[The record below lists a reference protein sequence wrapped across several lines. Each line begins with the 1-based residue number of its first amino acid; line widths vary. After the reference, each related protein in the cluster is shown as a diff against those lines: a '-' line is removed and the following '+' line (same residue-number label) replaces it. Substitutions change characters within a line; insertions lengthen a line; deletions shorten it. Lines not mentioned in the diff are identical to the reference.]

1 MIEKPGVLKYRVSA
15 KILLYAA
22 CLFVLSSD
30 SFVLAAEP
38 VTIPADTAPVV
49 PEAAQI
55 TATEKKLSSSELVD
69 KAWEAHGQ
77 KDAVLTF
84 EYTNQCIE
92 LYNDEAAR
100 LQGALKE
107 LPRGKKEI
115 EAVQVLNDVATA
127 YFIQGESYRNQ
138 GKKEDAIKTFQI
150 IADKYSFAQAWDQRG
165 WFWVIAKT
173 AQEAIAQL
181 KDVPAAAKPAAVKK
195 VSQLPTKITLYDP
208 GKEDFVDYLKY
219 GEFKNV
225 GTKDYQ
231 YVVKDQDGLSVAVG
245 EGVYPNTS
253 SIRWDPEYKK
263 TQKTGRLE
271 GSHWDFVN
279 SPDLEAAFLKWATA
293 PEPQGVKLFYTGLL
307 LEKSGLIKHAIKC
320 YYSIVVHFPG
330 SYGWTYWHTPWYV
343 GQAAIAKINFLLRNN
358 PQLGYRLIDA
368 DITITNGFDHDL
380 ANDVIMTNPGRF
392 VKLGLLDKIKPKV
405 QQDSINIKRTLGKG
419 NVHLAQYENGDWQLI
434 VDDKPFVVKA
444 ITYSPTKI
452 GQSPDEPTLGDWQF
466 EDFNKNGK
474 IDGPYDSFVDA
485 NKNNSQDPDEPAVGD
500 FKLMQDMGVNSI
512 RLYHHPLKMNKELL
526 RDLYKTYGIRVIMGD
541 FFGKYAIGSG
551 AKWNPGTDYTNEE
564 QKKNMLDSV
573 LKMVTEYKDEPFILF
588 WLLGNEN
595 VYGYACNADKE
606 PDAFFAFANEAAR
619 QIKAIDPDHPVA
631 ICSGDVLFL
640 DKFGKG
646 SPDIDI
652 FGTNAYR
659 GNYGFG
665 FLWKQ
670 VKEQADKPVFITEYG
685 CPAFAEGKSSD
696 EAEEFQSEYHRGTW
710 EDIENNMAFADGA
723 GNSIGG
729 VVFEWIDEW
738 WKAYEPFM
746 HDTKGLFTGPFP
758 DGFMHEE
765 WLGISGQ
772 GKGKLS
778 PFLRQLRKAYFMYKK
793 KWKVK

>member
-15 KILLYAA
+15 RILLCAA
-22 CLFVLSSD
+22 CLFAFSSG

-38 VTIPADTAPVV
+38 VTIPADTASVV
-49 PEAAQI
+49 PEAAQVPV
-55 TATEKKLSSSELVD
+55 TEKKLSSSELVD

-84 EYTNQCIE
+84 EYTNQCID
-92 LYNDEAAR
+92 LYKDEAAR

-138 GKKEDAIKTFQI
+138 GKKEDAIKAFQV

-181 KDVPAAAKPAAVKK
+181 KDAPATAKPAAVKK

-208 GKEDFVDYLKY
+208 GKEDFVDYSKY

-231 YVVKDQDGLSVAVG
+231 YAVKDQDGLSVAVG

-405 QQDSINIKRTLGKG
+405 QPDSINIKRTLGKG
-419 NVHLAQYENGDWQLI
+419 KVHLAQYENGDW
-434 VDDKPFVVKA
+434 
-444 ITYSPTKI
+444 
-452 GQSPDEPTLGDWQF
+452 
-466 EDFNKNGK
+466 
-474 IDGPYDSFVDA
+474 
-485 NKNNSQDPDEPAVGD
+485 
-500 FKLMQDMGVNSI
+500 
-512 RLYHHPLKMNKELL
+512 
-526 RDLYKTYGIRVIMGD
+526 
-541 FFGKYAIGSG
+541 
-551 AKWNPGTDYTNEE
+551 
-564 QKKNMLDSV
+564 
-573 LKMVTEYKDEPFILF
+573 
-588 WLLGNEN
+588 
-595 VYGYACNADKE
+595 
-606 PDAFFAFANEAAR
+606 
-619 QIKAIDPDHPVA
+619 
-631 ICSGDVLFL
+631 
-640 DKFGKG
+640 
-646 SPDIDI
+646 
-652 FGTNAYR
+652 
-659 GNYGFG
+659 
-665 FLWKQ
+665 
-670 VKEQADKPVFITEYG
+670 
-685 CPAFAEGKSSD
+685 
-696 EAEEFQSEYHRGTW
+696 
-710 EDIENNMAFADGA
+710 
-723 GNSIGG
+723 
-729 VVFEWIDEW
+729 
-738 WKAYEPFM
+738 
-746 HDTKGLFTGPFP
+746 
-758 DGFMHEE
+758 
-765 WLGISGQ
+765 
-772 GKGKLS
+772 
-778 PFLRQLRKAYFMYKK
+778 
-793 KWKVK
+793 